1 MIAEAWAAAE
11 RAERADGVG
20 EVREKLTQAWACVE
34 RTFDP
39 SAPAP
44 ADVRESAPVQQA
56 LNQVHARL
64 DGLDAWYLD
73 ACDRVFARF
82 CHVTLAPLHDAG
94 AHNAV
99 PGAIDACYN
108 WVCTR
113 HALLGTDRGALGVPG
128 TSAAFLMQCQ
138 THFTLAMRP
147 AALETLAAYFAHG
160 LSSAHNHI
168 VADAECIQV
177 AAQLRALG
185 LATYVQGVLTTT
197 ATQLLEAAVRRET
210 HGATVHALEHAAF
223 PRMHDLLQ
231 TQLVPALEAL
241 LEARPGGVHLL
252 DEPLR
257 DAWDTSVSHVHDD
270 ALHANP
276 EQASLYLR
284 LEYRLSRAL
293 GHARLAQLFDIVGTY
308 PRSRAALSD
317 LMVWLEKSDERVA
330 VAEAFLATLHARLL
344 HPGVDTHAILVY
356 YVNIVYAL
364 RLVDTSGVILSKVL
378 PPVQRYLR
386 TRPDIIPAVVNAL
399 LGDDDAFA
407 LLRMELASASASLSR
422 SARLQEDDAAQAR
435 PEYWMDPTWTP
446 RPVDAGPEYSQ
457 MRTRDVIDL
466 LVSIFDDHNGFIHAL
481 EEHTA
486 QQLVRTQDYDTTRVQ
501 RNNDIFKRRFGES
514 SLHHCD
520 VMLADIAASQTSD
533 ASFHTARDAAL
544 RTTSAPAVHALVISR
559 QFWPEIDT
567 RTFTLP
573 RRMSEALEAYA
584 AHYAAAQRKRRVKWL
599 PYLGT
604 VDVEVEMN
612 DGRRVRASVMPVE
625 AAVAEL
631 VAGMGVPA
639 EAAEAAAVV
648 DADADADAA
657 ARPARPQPRIV
668 TADNV
673 ASALAV
679 ERPAALAALRFWAS
693 HGVLAELAAPAAG
706 SFAIQERVS

>member
-1 MIAEAWAAAE
+1 MCT
-11 RAERADGVG
+11 
-20 EVREKLTQAWACVE
+20 LTQ
-34 RTFDP
+34 
-39 SAPAP
+39 
-44 ADVRESAPVQQA
+44 
-56 LNQVHARL
+56 
-64 DGLDAWYLD
+64 
-73 ACDRVFARF
+73 
-82 CHVTLAPLHDAG
+82 
-94 AHNAV
+94 
-99 PGAIDACYN
+99 
-108 WVCTR
+108 
-113 HALLGTDRGALGVPG
+113 
-128 TSAAFLMQCQ
+128 
-138 THFTLAMRP
+138 
-147 AALETLAAYFAHG
+147 
-160 LSSAHNHI
+160 
-168 VADAECIQV
+168 
-177 AAQLRALG
+177 
-185 LATYVQGVLTTT
+185 
-197 ATQLLEAAVRRET
+197 
-210 HGATVHALEHAAF
+210 
-223 PRMHDLLQ
+223 
-231 TQLVPALEAL
+231 
-241 LEARPGGVHLL
+241 
-252 DEPLR
+252 
-257 DAWDTSVSHVHDD
+257 
-270 ALHANP
+270 
-276 EQASLYLR
+276 
-284 LEYRLSRAL
+284 
-293 GHARLAQLFDIVGTY
+293 
-308 PRSRAALSD
+308 
-317 LMVWLEKSDERVA
+317 
-330 VAEAFLATLHARLL
+330 
-344 HPGVDTHAILVY
+344 
-356 YVNIVYAL
+356 
-364 RLVDTSGVILSKVL
+364 
-378 PPVQRYLR
+378 
-386 TRPDIIPAVVNAL
+386 
-399 LGDDDAFA
+399 
-407 LLRMELASASASLSR
+407 
-422 SARLQEDDAAQAR
+422 
-435 PEYWMDPTWTP
+435 
-446 RPVDAGPEYSQ
+446 
-457 MRTRDVIDL
+457 
-466 LVSIFDDHNGFIHAL
+466 
-481 EEHTA
+481 
-486 QQLVRTQDYDTTRVQ
+486 Q